1 MLGKHE
7 IPTHLEVED
16 KILFGLTVRQVLV
29 LGFGLAIGYALWQHL
44 GPAHTVTPGSHF
56 LAHASLSSPVPAPL
70 RILLAAIPFAGS
82 AIVAFYRHGGRSA
95 EDWMLAYARYLAA
108 PKVCLWRTLPVS
120 SAKSADPFEKELAY
134 LASPICALPRHVASR
149 EWSSTDPI
157 RSSTPQENVSQGDR
171 ERVWALPPSPALMAL
186 ETLMQS
192 GGRAE
197 SAPRVATSGAD
208 STPQSRLEAGAEE
221 RDVPDRSDA
230 SRSLIAA
237 GSTR

>member
-44 GPAHTVTPGSHF
+44 GPSHTVTPGSHF

-82 AIVAFYRHGGRSA
+82 AIIAFYRHGGRSA

-108 PKVCLWRTLPVS
+108 PKVSLWRTLPAS
-120 SAKSADPFEKELAY
+120 SARSADSFEMELA
-134 LASPICALPRHVASR
+134 LLVSPLYALPRHMASGER
-149 EWSSTDPI
+149 SSISLPWSSAL
-157 RSSTPQENVSQGDR
+157 EEYESQGDR
-171 ERVWALPPSPALMAL
+171 ERIRVLPPSPALMAL

-192 GGRAE
+192 GGTTSGA
-197 SAPRVATSGAD
+197 AHVATSGPRG
-208 STPQSRLEAGAEE
+208 TLQPRLEAGAES
-221 RDVPDRSDA
+221 DVPERSDA

>member
-1 MLGKHE
+1 MLDKHE

-44 GPAHTVTPGSHF
+44 GPSHTVAPGSHF

-95 EDWMLAYARYLAA
+95 EDWILAYARYLAA
-108 PKVCLWRTLPVS
+108 PKVSLWRTLPGRS
-120 SAKSADPFEKELAY
+120 SEGANAFERELAV
-134 LASPICALPRHVASR
+134 LVSPLYVLPSDVAAR
-149 EWSSTDPI
+149 Q
-157 RSSTPQENVSQGDR
+157 RSSTSQIWSRVREESALQGNR
-171 ERVWALPPSPALMAL
+171 ERVSLLPPSPAIMAV
-186 ETLMQS
+186 ETLMRS
-192 GGRAE
+192 GRRA
-197 SAPRVATSGAD
+197 V
-208 STPQSRLEAGAEE
+208 STPDAVASGTDGTLQPCLGAAAE
-221 RDVPDRSDA
+221 PDSPDGRDA
-230 SRSLIAA
+230 SRSPVAA

>member
-44 GPAHTVTPGSHF
+44 GPSHTVTPGSHF

-82 AIVAFYRHGGRSA
+82 AIIAFYRHGGRSA

-108 PKVCLWRTLPVS
+108 PKVSLWRTLP
-120 SAKSADPFEKELAY
+120 A
-134 LASPICALPRHVASR
+134 ALPGAPIHLKWSWHFSSLPCMHCRDTWRPESGLRSVRSGLPLSRRMHPKAIASVFGCYLHR
-149 EWSSTDPI
+149 QLSW
-157 RSSTPQENVSQGDR
+157 R
-171 ERVWALPPSPALMAL
+171 LKPSC
-186 ETLMQS
+186 
-192 GGRAE
+192 RAE
-197 SAPRVATSGAD
+197 EGP
-208 STPQSRLEAGAEE
+208 
-221 RDVPDRSDA
+221 
-230 SRSLIAA
+230 AA
-237 GSTR
+237 RPGGY